1 MLNIFLLLKIQ
12 IDEAII
18 KAEEEEINQLAK
30 ELELDLDELASVVQ
44 PIIESCTKDAISVS
58 FAWSAHTS
66 QNLDH
71 TWRIVVHWLSNTVCL
86 G

>member
-1 MLNIFLLLKIQ
+1 MCVKQNEHLCPLILNIFLSYTIDTQHISPIKIQ

-18 KAEEEEINQLAK
+18 KAEEEEINKLAK

-58 FAWSAHTS
+58 LVW
-66 QNLDH
+66 
-71 TWRIVVHWLSNTVCL
+71 
-86 G
+86 